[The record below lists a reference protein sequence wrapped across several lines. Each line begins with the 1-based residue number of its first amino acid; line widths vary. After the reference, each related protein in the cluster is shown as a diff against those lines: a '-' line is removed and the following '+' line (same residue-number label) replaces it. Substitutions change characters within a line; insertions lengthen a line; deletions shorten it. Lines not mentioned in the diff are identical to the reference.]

1 MSVAVGP
8 TVGVLDRGGKFVAA
22 VEDLSGTFTS
32 NPAGGVIAALTGRL
46 VGGRDYWCSPGVEV
60 RLTFLAHP
68 KRRRSARLATVLDIQ
83 AVDGDTISLRG
94 SRPLSARDVF
104 DGPIKK
110 ENA

>member
-22 VEDLSGTFTS
+22 VEELSGTFS
-32 NPAGGVIAALTGRL
+32 SDPKGGVIAAFTGTL
-46 VGGRDYWCSPGVEV
+46 VGDFDYWCAPGVEV
-60 RLTFLAHP
+60 RLTFLAQP
-68 KRRRSARLATVLDIQ
+68 KRRRSARLATVLDIN
-83 AVDGDTISLRG
+83 AIDGQIISLRG
-94 SRPLSARDVF
+94 TRPLSTRDVF

>member
-22 VEDLSGTFTS
+22 VEDLSGSFS
-32 NPAGGVIAALTGRL
+32 PDPRGGVIAAFSGRL
-46 VGGRDYWCSPGVEV
+46 VGDYDYWCAPGVEV
-60 RLTFLAHP
+60 RLTFLAQP
-68 KRRRSARLATVLDIQ
+68 KRRRSARLATILDIQ
-83 AVDGDTISLRG
+83 AVDGHSISLRG
-94 SRPLSARDVF
+94 SRPLSVRDVF